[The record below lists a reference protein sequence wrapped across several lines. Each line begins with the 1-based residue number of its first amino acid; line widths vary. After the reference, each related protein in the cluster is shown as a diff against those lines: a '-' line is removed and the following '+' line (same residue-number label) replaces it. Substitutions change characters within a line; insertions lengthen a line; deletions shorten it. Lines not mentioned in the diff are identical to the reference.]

1 MKKYSSYYTKKNDK
15 KYCLDVEG
23 GQECDNVRIIS
34 YSCHKG
40 NNQKFHY
47 TRKNQLKSKSS
58 KRCLDISKDG
68 PQVIQKKCQPTKKSQ
83 KWKRI
88 GKKWLSLANNKC
100 LETTAYNGKLI
111 TYKCHNGPNQQFTKE

>member
-47 TRKNQLKSKSS
+47 TRKKQLKSKSS
-58 KRCLDISKDG
+58 KRCLDIQGWVTSHSEKM
-68 PQVIQKKCQPTKKSQ
+68 PTNQKIAKMEKNWKKMVIFSQ
-83 KWKRI
+83 
-88 GKKWLSLANNKC
+88 
-100 LETTAYNGKLI
+100 
-111 TYKCHNGPNQQFTKE
+111 